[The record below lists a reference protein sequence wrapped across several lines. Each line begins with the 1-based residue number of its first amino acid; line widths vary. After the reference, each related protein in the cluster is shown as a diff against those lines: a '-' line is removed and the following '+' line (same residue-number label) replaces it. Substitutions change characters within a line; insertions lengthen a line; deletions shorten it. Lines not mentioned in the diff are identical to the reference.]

1 MPKYNLRINN
11 DLGLLGLKI
20 KLRKEVL
27 EKVDNPYVLDCYHGE
42 GIIWDRIKKET
53 GRDFD
58 VFGIDRVA
66 KYKPDWIGNNINFL
80 RTKDISRFN
89 IIDLDA
95 WGSPVKQI
103 EVLLKRK
110 YNGYVIVTFISTI
123 AINPDGILAES
134 YGLTKG
140 MVKESPAV
148 VGGKTMD
155 MFFDWLA
162 KNGIK
167 DIRVAGT
174 DKKKYL
180 WFYLDK

>member
-11 DLGLLGLKI
+11 DLSLLGLKI
-20 KLRKEVL
+20 KLRNEVI
-27 EKVDNPYVLDCYHGE
+27 EKIENPCVLDCFHGE
-42 GIIWDRIKKET
+42 GIIWGKIKKET
-53 GRDFD
+53 AREFE

-66 KYKPDWIGNNINFL
+66 KYNADWTGNNINFL

-89 IIDLDA
+89 VIDLDA

-103 EVLLKRK
+103 EVLIKRK
-110 YNGYVIVTFISTI
+110 WSGYVIVTFISNI

-134 YGLTKG
+134 YGLTKE
-140 MVKESPAV
+140 MIRESPAV
-148 VGGKTMD
+148 VGGKIMD
-155 MFFDWLA
+155 MFFEWLA

-167 DIRVAGT
+167 NIRCGGT

-180 WFYLDK
+180 WFYLGN